1 MHTILLSCTTELEA
15 IQIRKNLNKYFKPNN
30 LNSWRSAIYNI
41 HLNITG
47 AGIPFVMLNLQRAI
61 HSLQPNYLIHFGIA
75 GIKQS
80 HGSIG
85 DVVELVRDQFGDIG
99 IFERDEQYK
108 SMFDIGL
115 WDENV
120 FPFENQL
127 LVNKSPLDK
136 VGIPKMD
143 GITVNSIPGSQ
154 SQLDEMVGRGHFQ
167 VESMEGAAV
176 FLTSLQYSIPFCAL
190 RGISNYL
197 EPRDRTTWNLE
208 KSLLRL
214 SDIICDLLSAGDL
227 PLKPEFS

>member
-1 MHTILLSCTTELEA
+1 MQTILLSCTTELEA
-15 IQIRKNLNKYFKPNN
+15 IQIRYNLNKYFKHIN
-30 LNSWRSAIYNI
+30 LINWKSDIYNI

-47 AGIPFVMLNLQRAI
+47 AGIPFVMLNLQRTI
-61 HSLQPNYLIHFGIA
+61 HLLQPNYLIHFGIA

-80 HGSIG
+80 HGRIG

-99 IFERDEQYK
+99 IFESDEQYK

-115 WDENV
+115 WDGSV

-127 LVNKSPLDK
+127 LVNNLPLDK

-154 SQLDEMVGRGHFQ
+154 SQQDEMARRGQFQ

-176 FLTSLQYSIPFCAL
+176 FLTSLQYGIPFCAL

-197 EPRDRTTWNLE
+197 EPRDRTTWDLE
-208 KSLLRL
+208 KPLTGL

-227 PLKPEFS
+227 PIKPEFS